1 MLKILYFQ
9 IGEEWWV
16 GIGQQDTH
24 EGVVFC
30 RCETEEEARQTAESA
45 GQKLGLEVQRQ
56 ETLLEDFTSP
66 AASGQKPN

>member
-1 MLKILYFQ
+1 MFKILYFQ

-16 GIGQQDTH
+16 GIGRPDRQ

-30 RCETEEEARQTAESA
+30 RCNTEEEAQETAESA

-56 ETLLEDFTSP
+56 ETIMEDFTSP